1 MLEKLSWFCL
11 TNLIT
16 LVLLMWKWMG
26 LFLRKNNLLRCWG
39 WLSLLNWIGALTLSL
54 LLKLPP
60 SKIGTL
66 ICSMKF
72 LSPEVTLYLYKSTI
86 QSCMEDCC
94 HDWAGTPKYYLELL
108 NKLQKQICRTVVGP
122 SIASSLEPLA
132 HCRNVAS
139 LCFFLYKYYFGRC
152 SFELAQLV
160 LLPDS
165 WGNSTRYSDRVHDF
179 SVTIPRCCK
188 QLLSSQS

>member
-1 MLEKLSWFCL
+1 MDGSILEEKSSFEMLG
-11 TNLIT
+11 LIFSSILDWDSYIISIT
-16 LVLLMWKWMG
+16 KTAS
-26 LFLRKNNLLRCWG
+26 K
-39 WLSLLNWIGALTLSL
+39 IGAL
-54 LLKLPP
+54 
-60 SKIGTL
+60 
-66 ICSMKF
+66 ICSVKF

-94 HDWAGTPKYYLELL
+94 HDWAGTPRYYLELL
-108 NKLQKQICRTVVGP
+108 NKLQKQICRTVIGP